1 MQGLPIGKV
10 SNLLRS
16 CMTKTDSPNLKPELV
31 PHRFVARISFGYFAM
46 ALSHGVMLSFFPQ
59 WLAAQGYSAAMV
71 GAILSAQLAVRT
83 LTVPVISSL
92 ADNAK
97 ERVYVG
103 VGLAIISLVLSL
115 GYLLPQTFW
124 LTLLVSLLIVPS
136 WGGLAPLLD
145 SFALSGQRRYK
156 ADYARMRVWASI
168 SFLTAGIITG
178 YATGAFGIGLVPWL
192 ATGCFAIMLGSQFL
206 LPKLGPVRN
215 KQGKLDFGFGGAS
228 GALKRYAPMALASG
242 LIIGSHG
249 YFYAFA
255 SIHYASIGH
264 SQGEIGLLWAF
275 SVICEVILFFYSKRF
290 IQRFA
295 PETLM
300 IIGGAGAL
308 LRWLVMPYA
317 QFFAPSPLLADFALQ
332 SLHALSFALTYL
344 ATQRAIS
351 ENFKDSE
358 TGKALGLTF
367 FMSGMVFSVT
377 TLISGPLY
385 QHFAISGIFVMG
397 GFVATGLFILFGT
410 LLRTNP
416 LRL

>member
-1 MQGLPIGKV
+1 
-10 SNLLRS
+10 
-16 CMTKTDSPNLKPELV
+16 MTKNDSPNSSSEPMPQL
-31 PHRFVARISFGYFAM
+31 FVARISFGYFAM

-59 WLAAQGYSAAMV
+59 WLAGQGYSAAMV

-103 VGLAIISLVLSL
+103 VTLAIISLVMSL
-115 GYLLPQTFW
+115 GYLVPQTFW

-136 WGGLAPLLD
+136 WGGLGPLLD

-156 ADYARMRVWASI
+156 VDYARMRVWASI

-215 KQGKLDFGFGGAS
+215 KQGKLDFGFGGPS
-228 GALKRYAPMALASG
+228 GALKAYVPIALASG

-264 SQGEIGLLWAF
+264 SQSEIGWLWAF
-275 SVICEVILFFYSKRF
+275 SVVCEVVLFFYSKRF
-290 IQRFA
+290 IQNFEPA
-295 PETLM
+295 TLM

-308 LRWLVMPYA
+308 LRWLAMPYA
-317 QFFAPSPLLADFALQ
+317 QYFGPSPLLADFALQ
-332 SLHALSFALTYL
+332 ALHALSFALTYL

-367 FMSGMVFSVT
+367 FMSGIVFSVT

-385 QHFAISGIFVMG
+385 QHFAINGIFAMG
-397 GFVATGLFILFGT
+397 GFVVVGILILFAT
-410 LLRTNP
+410 LLRVK
-416 LRL
+416 RLAH